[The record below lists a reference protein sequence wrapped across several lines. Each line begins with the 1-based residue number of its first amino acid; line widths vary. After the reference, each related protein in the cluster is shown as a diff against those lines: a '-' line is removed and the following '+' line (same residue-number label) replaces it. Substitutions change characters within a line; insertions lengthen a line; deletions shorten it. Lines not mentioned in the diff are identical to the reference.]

1 MASFKTLTQ
10 VMMEPGVLLPPG
22 ATVELT
28 EDQAAPLLASGC
40 VETPEAAEATK
51 AANAEVEAQAQADA
65 DVNAEIEAQSRTAA
79 KAKK

>member
-1 MASFKTLTQ
+1 ML
-10 VMMEPGVLLPPG
+10 EPGVLLPPG

-40 VETPEAAEATK
+40 VETPEAAEVTK
-51 AANAEVEAQAQADA
+51 AANAEVEAQADADA
-65 DVNAEIEAQSRTAA
+65 KAEAEADARTT

>member
-1 MASFKTLTQ
+1 ML
-10 VMMEPGVLLPPG
+10 EPGVLLPPG

-40 VETPEAAEATK
+40 VETPEAAEVTK
-51 AANAEVEAQAQADA
+51 AANAEVEAQADADA
-65 DVNAEIEAQSRTAA
+65 DAKAEAEADARTT

>member
-1 MASFKTLTQ
+1 MAAFKTLTQ
-10 VMMEPGVLLPPG
+10 VMLEPGVLLPPG

-40 VETPEAAEATK
+40 VEQPEKE
-51 AANAEVEAQAQADA
+51 E
-65 DVNAEIEAQSRTAA
+65 TAA

>member
-1 MASFKTLTQ
+1 MASFKTITQ
-10 VMMEPGVLLPPG
+10 VMLEPGVLLPPG

-40 VETPEAAEATK
+40 VEQPEKEETVAKE
-51 AANAEVEAQAQADA
+51 D
-65 DVNAEIEAQSRTAA
+65 TAH